1 MNKNMKIGIIAGAV
15 AVIGG
20 IGAGVYYRIDQLQQ
34 KKDYFEAKFNKTK
47 GALPKVISIE
57 KTSESTFSET
67 NVKYVIQ
74 IEQNGKKSE
83 SKLVIE
89 SKLEHG
95 FNYLLS
101 GEIEGTAT
109 GKIEGPFAKEFKSLD
124 KLFDSTIKIS
134 SDDNLT
140 TDTKFADLIAKDG
153 TEMKGISSHLELVKA
168 DDTMKSNFKIAS
180 LNSPKTPDG
189 QSMMKL
195 TGFELEYSGKTEAI
209 GNNSFSTK
217 INEIQSP
224 FGSIKGAS
232 ISANSTVSSGNVNVK
247 VAVKATKIDVPQ
259 LKDGSVDLQ
268 YSIKNLDE
276 SVIKALYEI
285 GRKTA
290 PNKPEDIEKSMEEFN
305 NQAKKLITH
314 GLEFSIDKFN
324 FKSGQDSLDFKF
336 NASLPKVKSF
346 DDVSFEKGL
355 KLNYNINAQGMFAE
369 QLVNTVNGQLN
380 SLNTTSQPVDPSAPV
395 AAPTEQPTEYKVEN
409 GQFKLDFEVS
419 EAKGKIN
426 GKELTSAQNDV
437 LHIILSTVDERLH
450 GKKTDGP
457 QTTQE
462 LLNSANP
469 PAPAPV
475 ENSVITAPEK
485 TASAPVAK
493 K

>member
-20 IGAGVYYRIDQLQQ
+20 IGAGVYYRLDQLQQ

-57 KTSESTFSET
+57 KTADSSLFET
-67 NVKYVIQ
+67 NLKYVIQ
-74 IEQNGKKSE
+74 LEQNGKKSE

-89 SKLEHG
+89 SKIDHG

-124 KLFDSTIKIS
+124 KLFDTQIKLS
-134 SDDNLT
+134 GDDNLV
-140 TDTKFADLIAKDG
+140 TDTKFADLVAKDG
-153 TEMKGISSHLELVKA
+153 TEMKGISSHFELIKA

-180 LNSPKTPDG
+180 LASPKTPDG
-189 QSMMKL
+189 QSMMNL
-195 TGFELEYSGKTEAI
+195 SGFEVEYSGKTEAI
-209 GNNSFSTK
+209 SNNHFSTK
-217 INEIQSP
+217 INEIKSP

-232 ISANSTVSSGNVNVK
+232 VSADSTVAGGNVGVK
-247 VAVKATKIDVPQ
+247 VGVKVNKIDMPQ
-259 LKDGSVDLQ
+259 LKDASVDLQ

-276 SVIKALYEI
+276 SAIKAFYEI

-305 NQAKKLITH
+305 AQGKKLLAH
-314 GLEFSIDKFN
+314 GFEFNIDKFN
-324 FKSGQDSLDFKF
+324 FKSGQDSVDFKF
-336 NASLPKVKSF
+336 NSSLPKVKSF
-346 DDVSFEKGL
+346 EEVSFEKGL
-355 KLNYNINAQGMFAE
+355 KLNYSITAKGMVAE
-369 QLVNTVNGQLN
+369 QLVNSVNSQIK
-380 SLNTTSQPVDPSAPV
+380 SLDYASQNQAPDASTETTP
-395 AAPTEQPTEYKVEN
+395 EYKVEN
-409 GQFKLDFEVS
+409 GQFKLDFEVV

-426 GKELTSAQNDV
+426 GKELTASQNDV

-450 GKKTDGP
+450 GKKEEVSPTP
-457 QTTQE
+457 QDTSTTQQVT
-462 LLNSANP
+462 P
-469 PAPAPV
+469 P
-475 ENSVITAPEK
+475 TPEK
-485 TASAPVAK
+485 AASSPVVEKPVAQVNVK